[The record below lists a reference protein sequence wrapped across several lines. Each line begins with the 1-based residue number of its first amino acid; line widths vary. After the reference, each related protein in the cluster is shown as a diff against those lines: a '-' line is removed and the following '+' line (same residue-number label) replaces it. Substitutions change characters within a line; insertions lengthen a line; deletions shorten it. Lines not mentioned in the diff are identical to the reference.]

1 LAALSRGPDPDVPA
15 AEPVPL
21 AENQKPVALRSR
33 GELVLRVASAL
44 VLAPLAIGTAYVGG
58 WVFGLFW
65 GIAALGIWWEWN
77 ALVSGAH
84 NRLLFVLGAAT
95 LALAFGLTENGMV
108 RTPMLIVGLGAL
120 GAGVF
125 AQAER
130 RTWATGGLV
139 YAGALLIAPI
149 VLRRDAD
156 YGFIALI
163 FLFAIVWTT
172 DVVGYFVGKAIGG
185 PKLAPK
191 ISPHK
196 TWSGA
201 IGGVVGAAIVGIV
214 LTRLTKLE
222 NTLAVT
228 VIAVLLSIVAQAGD
242 LFESAVKRRF
252 GAKDAS
258 QLIPG
263 HGGLMDRLDG
273 FVAAAVVGAL
283 IGMLREGMDAAAQ
296 GLLIW

>member
-1 LAALSRGPDPDVPA
+1 
-15 AEPVPL
+15 
-21 AENQKPVALRSR
+21 
-33 GELVLRVASAL
+33 VLRLASAL
-44 VLAPLAIGTAYVGG
+44 VLAPLAIATAYAGG

-65 GIAALGIWWEWN
+65 GIAAIGIWWEWN

-108 RTPMLIVGLGAL
+108 RTPILIVGLGAL

-130 RTWATGGLV
+130 RTWATGGLI

-156 YGFIALI
+156 YGFIALVL
-163 FLFAIVWTT
+163 LFAIVWTT
-172 DVVGYFVGKAIGG
+172 DILGYFTGQAIGG

-201 IGGVVGAAIVGIV
+201 IGGLVGAAIVGIV
-214 LTRLTKLE
+214 VTKLARLE

-228 VIAVLLSIVAQAGD
+228 VIAMLLSIVAQAGD